1 MQNITLSGVSLENR
15 QVNEAYKILRTN
27 ITFSGPEVKTI
38 VVTSCMPG
46 EGKSEVSFQLAKS
59 LAESG
64 KKVVYVDADI
74 RKSVFLNRYHPDQ
87 VKVENVK
94 NLYLITSGPRVPNA
108 AELLGGK
115 QFEMLVQALRKV
127 YDYIIIDS
135 PPLGSVIDA
144 ALIAKKC
151 DGALMVIEDNK
162 TGRKLA
168 KKVKEQL
175 MLSQCPI
182 LGAVLNKVEVHK
194 KGYYGKYYG
203 NYE

>member
-27 ITFSGPEVKTI
+27 ITFSGPDVKTI

-87 VKVENVK
+87 VMRGLSHFLTGQDNVDNIFYKVENVK
-94 NLYLITSGPRVPNA
+94 NLYLITSGT
-108 AELLGGK
+108 K
-115 QFEMLVQALRKV
+115 
-127 YDYIIIDS
+127 S
-135 PPLGSVIDA
+135 S
-144 ALIAKKC
+144 
-151 DGALMVIEDNK
+151 
-162 TGRKLA
+162 
-168 KKVKEQL
+168 
-175 MLSQCPI
+175 
-182 LGAVLNKVEVHK
+182 
-194 KGYYGKYYG
+194 
-203 NYE
+203 

>member
-27 ITFSGPEVKTI
+27 ITFSGAEVKTI

-87 VKVENVK
+87 VMRG
-94 NLYLITSGPRVPNA
+94 LSLFPYGP
-108 AELLGGK
+108 G
-115 QFEMLVQALRKV
+115 
-127 YDYIIIDS
+127 
-135 PPLGSVIDA
+135 
-144 ALIAKKC
+144 
-151 DGALMVIEDNK
+151 
-162 TGRKLA
+162 
-168 KKVKEQL
+168 
-175 MLSQCPI
+175 
-182 LGAVLNKVEVHK
+182 
-194 KGYYGKYYG
+194 
-203 NYE
+203 